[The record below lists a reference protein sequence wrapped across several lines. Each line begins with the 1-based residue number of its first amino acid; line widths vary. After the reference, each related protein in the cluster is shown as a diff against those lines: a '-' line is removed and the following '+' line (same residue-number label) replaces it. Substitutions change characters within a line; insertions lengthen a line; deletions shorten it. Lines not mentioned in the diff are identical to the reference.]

1 MKDIPYPYDRTLYS
15 RLFLNCYERESLV
28 MLAERGHPVHQLL
41 FRCLVSTDEIL
52 RQVVREQRPKYDFE
66 SGILDPGDLARI
78 GIVKEEVEFDSYTD
92 ARGLLLD
99 VVAQEGYAILVGD
112 VFYWPHCPEYR
123 TKHLVHSIVL
133 TGYDTDTGQWH
144 VVDDNPASL
153 LCSYTY
159 PEDVIAAAFDNNEL
173 RRVRYYTTKDLDPA
187 QAEEGT
193 REAFAALLD
202 RFQDSYALLARVADL
217 ISCRWIAPERV
228 IASLHGAFSLY
239 QGSRVGLREY
249 MRHAAEDTAVD
260 ELLDRI
266 VRGGAEVM
274 NQLLLAQVTGTVD
287 ARWTA
292 EACLG
297 LRQAELELLSR
308 LRAVAGA
315 AGAGGRT

>member
-15 RLFLNCYERESLV
+15 RLFLNCYQRESLV

-52 RQVVREQRPKYDFE
+52 RQVIREQRPKYSFD
-66 SGILDPGDLARI
+66 SDLLDPDDLARI
-78 GIVKEEVEFDSYTD
+78 GIVKEEAEFDSYAD

-123 TKHLVHSIVL
+123 TRHLVHSIVL
-133 TGYDTDTGQWH
+133 TGHDADTARWH

-173 RRVRYYTTKDLDPA
+173 RRVRYYTTKDFDPA
-187 QAEEGT
+187 QAERGT

-202 RFQDSYALLARVADL
+202 RYQDSHALQTGVADL
-217 ISCRWIAPERV
+217 LSCRWIAPERA
-228 IASLHGAFSLY
+228 IASLHDAFSLY
-239 QGSRVGLREY
+239 QGSRIGLREY
-249 MRHAAEDTAVD
+249 LRHTAGDAAVQ

-266 VRGGAEVM
+266 VRGSAEVM
-274 NQLLLAQVTGTVD
+274 DQLLLAKVTGAVD

-292 EACLG
+292 EASLG
-297 LRQAELELLSR
+297 LQRAEQELLPR

-315 AGAGGRT
+315 GGRA